1 MKLPTININYFSK
14 HSFFLGLLFLF
25 AIYYASHNNHGHSS
39 LNPLWMIP
47 FFIFILTLSI
57 IYLVKSR
64 SDAINISI
72 YLNVVTCFFGIAFP
86 IFLTKFQIL
95 QEKSNW
101 IHSGMPQPPEW
112 TDLFLGTYAIS
123 YIVVSIIMS
132 FLLIRVIA
140 TKKRNLNA
148 SQANEPAGKH

>member
-1 MKLPTININYFSK
+1 MKLQMTEINYFSK
-14 HSFFLGLLFLF
+14 HSFFLGLFFLF
-25 AIYYASHNNHGHSS
+25 AIYYASHNNHGHCGV
-39 LNPLWMIP
+39 NPLWMIP
-47 FFIFILTLSI
+47 FFIFIFALSI

-101 IHSGMPQPPEW
+101 IHSGMPEPPEW
-112 TDLFLGTYAIS
+112 TNLFLGIYAIS
-123 YIVVSIIMS
+123 YIVVSIVMS

-140 TKKRNLNA
+140 SKKKSLNA
-148 SQANEPAGKH
+148 NQADEPDGKN